1 MTKNKKGLLEIAVLA
16 VIFLV
21 LSIQAFAGNTG
32 FLSKLVSNVA
42 YFAKRYIYVK
52 LAIGVGEQGLD
63 TLEKY
68 LRELILMN
76 PKLSNFN
83 TIMKYIMIMVFC
95 FYTPALVFLGFY
107 LLFVST
113 SPRERAKAK
122 DMFSKLF
129 ISFIFVSLAPK
140 LLHLLL
146 LISEELARSILFRV
160 DPETFGKVL
169 HTVVKCDLA
178 PLELKFIECD
188 PRCAGT
194 LEFLHCVATFTEVEM
209 GFYTFLFFMILIWGA
224 FIFPIVL
231 RYFIVSIFIALFP
244 LSIFLYFFEFTK
256 PLGRVM
262 LEQTL
267 IWIFM
272 QVINALLIAAVIYS
286 ILTFSPTFMK
296 PGPLPNLIWLIGCL
310 MFSIVPLFVVR
321 FFRGFLP

>member
-83 TIMKYIMIMVFC
+83 TIMKSIMIMVFC

-160 DPETFGKVL
+160 DPKTFGKVL
-169 HTVVKCDLA
+169 HTVVKCDLS
-178 PLELKFIECD
+178 IECD

-194 LEFLHCVATFTEVEM
+194 LEFLHCVATFTEVEI

-296 PGPLPNLIWLIGCL
+296 PGPLPNLMWFIGCL

>member
-42 YFAKRYIYVK
+42 YFAKRYFYVK

-83 TIMKYIMIMVFC
+83 TIMKSIMIMVFC

-169 HTVVKCDLA
+169 HTVVKCDL
-178 PLELKFIECD
+178 PIECD

-194 LEFLHCVATFTEVEM
+194 LEFLHCVATFTEVEI

-296 PGPLPNLIWLIGCL
+296 PGPLPNLMWFIGCL